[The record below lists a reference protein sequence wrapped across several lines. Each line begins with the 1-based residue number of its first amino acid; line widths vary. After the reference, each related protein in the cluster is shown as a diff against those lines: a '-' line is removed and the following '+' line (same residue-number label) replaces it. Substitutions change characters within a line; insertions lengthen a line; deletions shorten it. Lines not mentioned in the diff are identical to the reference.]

1 MSLKRNLLI
10 LILVMLSCPI
20 YDAAALVEVDSSK
33 ITEWKYYNRSG
44 NYDSII
50 VSAMPVFDSA
60 YRAGD
65 EHDAFYAAAMIAQG
79 YLFSSK
85 LDSVKKWIAFLDSL
99 EGENADMS
107 SRSIYYNVKAI
118 YALKREV
125 NYPEA
130 LKYFL
135 KGYEVATAQ
144 GHSDYRVALLSNIT
158 NIFYLRYDS
167 SGCRYAQD
175 AMRIVETCDV
185 SDFSRSLAYIA
196 MAQMQYLRGDCSEV
210 RLLCGKSDSL
220 IRNAGYRSL
229 IAGVVGIVQRARVK
243 QANGDRAKGVDC
255 HHARK
260 RKAQLRFAPAHHA
273 APKGTGDHRDGEQN
287 ERVHHDRR
295 AADLYRQGLDIF
307 QEYGNEE
314 FRREL
319 LLRLADVYCSMDDYV
334 MFKEYY
340 MKYRAGA
347 VSMEEREREFNA
359 LLLSNQE
366 MQYEFEKKSS
376 ELALFKSQRA
386 MWMWCGVSLIAL
398 VLLFSFFYLWRKQK
412 DMYRVLMNQY
422 SHYMQQT
429 EHMEL
434 VETGEQ
440 DDLQA
445 DGVDK
450 MLFEKVKSLMSKDK
464 IFRQK
469 DLTLDSIAGMTGS
482 NRTYVSKTIN
492 HYAGQSFPAF
502 LNTYRIADAVR
513 LISDLSQ
520 NIPLKQVAD
529 EVGFTSMSVF
539 YSAFCKETGMPPGR
553 YRKEL
558 QNRKNFS

>member
-10 LILVMLSCPI
+10 LILVMLSCPM

-229 IAGVVGIVQRARVK
+229 IASVEVLLGDVCTREADWKEAERHYKRAVEYIADTEPGIVPLIYLNYGQCCEM
-243 QANGDRAKGVDC
+243 QGD
-255 HHARK
+255 
-260 RKAQLRFAPAHHA
+260 LS
-273 APKGTGDHRDGEQN
+273 
-287 ERVHHDRR
+287 R

-440 DDLQA
+440 DDSQA

-450 MLFEKVKSLMSKDK
+450 MLFEKVKSLMVGSINS
-464 IFRQK
+464 IF
-469 DLTLDSIAGMTGS
+469 
-482 NRTYVSKTIN
+482 Y
-492 HYAGQSFPAF
+492 F
-502 LNTYRIADAVR
+502 LHKAAEPFNCLEQDNLA
-513 LISDLSQ
+513 
-520 NIPLKQVAD
+520 
-529 EVGFTSMSVF
+529 
-539 YSAFCKETGMPPGR
+539 
-553 YRKEL
+553 
-558 QNRKNFS
+558 

>member
-10 LILVMLSCPI
+10 LILVMLSCPM

-99 EGENADMS
+99 EGENADMR

-229 IAGVVGIVQRARVK
+229 IASVEVLLGDVCTREADWKEAERHYKRAVEYIADTEPGIVPLIYLNYGQCCEM
-243 QANGDRAKGVDC
+243 QGD
-255 HHARK
+255 
-260 RKAQLRFAPAHHA
+260 LS
-273 APKGTGDHRDGEQN
+273 
-287 ERVHHDRR
+287 R

-398 VLLFSFFYLWRKQK
+398 VLLFSFFYLRRKQK

-440 DDLQA
+440 DDSQA

>member
-10 LILVMLSCPI
+10 LILVMLSCPM

-196 MAQMQYLRGDCSEV
+196 MAQMQYLRGDYSEV

-229 IAGVVGIVQRARVK
+229 IASVEVLLGDVCTREADWKEAERHYKRAVEYIADTEPGIVPLIYLNYGQCCEM
-243 QANGDRAKGVDC
+243 QGN
-255 HHARK
+255 
-260 RKAQLRFAPAHHA
+260 LS
-273 APKGTGDHRDGEQN
+273 
-287 ERVHHDRR
+287 R

-440 DDLQA
+440 DDSQA

>member
-10 LILVMLSCPI
+10 LILVMLSCPM

-229 IAGVVGIVQRARVK
+229 IASVEVLLGDVCTREADWKEAERHYKRAVEYIADTEPGIVPLIYLNYGQCCEM
-243 QANGDRAKGVDC
+243 QGD
-255 HHARK
+255 
-260 RKAQLRFAPAHHA
+260 LS
-273 APKGTGDHRDGEQN
+273 
-287 ERVHHDRR
+287 R

-440 DDLQA
+440 DDSQA

-450 MLFEKVKSLMSKDK
+450 MIFEKVKSLMSKDK

>member
-10 LILVMLSCPI
+10 LILVMLSCPM

-229 IAGVVGIVQRARVK
+229 IASVEVLLGDVCTREADWKEAERHYKRAVEYIADTEPGIVPLIYLNYGQCCEM
-243 QANGDRAKGVDC
+243 QGN
-255 HHARK
+255 
-260 RKAQLRFAPAHHA
+260 LS
-273 APKGTGDHRDGEQN
+273 
-287 ERVHHDRR
+287 R

-440 DDLQA
+440 DDSQA
-445 DGVDK
+445 DGMDK

>member
-10 LILVMLSCPI
+10 LILVMLSCPM

-229 IAGVVGIVQRARVK
+229 IASVEVLLGDVCTREADWKEAERHYKRAVEYIADTEPGIVPLIYLNYGQCCEM
-243 QANGDRAKGVDC
+243 QGD
-255 HHARK
+255 
-260 RKAQLRFAPAHHA
+260 LS
-273 APKGTGDHRDGEQN
+273 
-287 ERVHHDRR
+287 R

-319 LLRLADVYCSMDDYV
+319 LLRLTDVYCSMDDYV

>member
-10 LILVMLSCPI
+10 LILVMLSCPM

-196 MAQMQYLRGDCSEV
+196 MAQMQYLRGDWSEV

-229 IAGVVGIVQRARVK
+229 IASVEVLLGDVCTREADWKEAERHYKRAVEYIADTEPGIVPLIYLNYGQCCEM
-243 QANGDRAKGVDC
+243 QGD
-255 HHARK
+255 
-260 RKAQLRFAPAHHA
+260 LS
-273 APKGTGDHRDGEQN
+273 
-287 ERVHHDRR
+287 R

-440 DDLQA
+440 DDSQA

>member
-10 LILVMLSCPI
+10 LILVMLSCPM

-229 IAGVVGIVQRARVK
+229 IASVEVLLGDVCTREADWKEAERHYKRAVEYIADTEPGIVPLIYLNYGQCCEM
-243 QANGDRAKGVDC
+243 QGD
-255 HHARK
+255 
-260 RKAQLRFAPAHHA
+260 LS
-273 APKGTGDHRDGEQN
+273 
-287 ERVHHDRR
+287 R

-412 DMYRVLMNQY
+412 DMYRGLMNQY

-440 DDLQA
+440 DDSQA

-529 EVGFTSMSVF
+529 EVGFTSMSCC
-539 YSAFCKETGMPPGR
+539 SRKSRHGR
-553 YRKEL
+553 VEKDRK
-558 QNRKNFS
+558 

>member
-10 LILVMLSCPI
+10 LILVMLSCPM

-229 IAGVVGIVQRARVK
+229 IASVEVLLGDVCTREADWKEAERHYKRAVEYIADTEPGIVPLIYLNYGQCCEM
-243 QANGDRAKGVDC
+243 QGN
-255 HHARK
+255 
-260 RKAQLRFAPAHHA
+260 LS
-273 APKGTGDHRDGEQN
+273 
-287 ERVHHDRR
+287 R

-440 DDLQA
+440 DDSQA

-469 DLTLDSIAGMTGS
+469 DITLDSIAGMTGS

>member
-1 MSLKRNLLI
+1 M
-10 LILVMLSCPI
+10 

-229 IAGVVGIVQRARVK
+229 IASVEVLLGDVCTREADWKEAERHYKRAVEYIADTEPGIVPLIYLNYGQCCEM
-243 QANGDRAKGVDC
+243 QGD
-255 HHARK
+255 
-260 RKAQLRFAPAHHA
+260 LS
-273 APKGTGDHRDGEQN
+273 
-287 ERVHHDRR
+287 R

-440 DDLQA
+440 DDSQA

>member
-10 LILVMLSCPI
+10 LILVMLSCPM

-85 LDSVKKWIAFLDSL
+85 LDSVKKWITFLDSL

-229 IAGVVGIVQRARVK
+229 IASVEVLLGDVCTREADWKEAERHYKRAVEYIADTEPGIVPLIYLNYGQCCEM
-243 QANGDRAKGVDC
+243 QGD
-255 HHARK
+255 
-260 RKAQLRFAPAHHA
+260 LS
-273 APKGTGDHRDGEQN
+273 
-287 ERVHHDRR
+287 R

-340 MKYRAGA
+340 MKYRAGS
-347 VSMEEREREFNA
+347 VSMQDREREFNA

-440 DDLQA
+440 DDSQA

>member
-10 LILVMLSCPI
+10 LILVMLSCPM

-229 IAGVVGIVQRARVK
+229 IASVEVLLGDVCTREADWKEAERHYKRAVEYIADTEPGIVPLIYLNYGQCCEM
-243 QANGDRAKGVDC
+243 QGD
-255 HHARK
+255 
-260 RKAQLRFAPAHHA
+260 LS
-273 APKGTGDHRDGEQN
+273 
-287 ERVHHDRR
+287 R

>member
-10 LILVMLSCPI
+10 LILVMLSCPM

-229 IAGVVGIVQRARVK
+229 IASVEVLLGDVCTREADWKEAERHYKRAVEYIADTEPGIVPLIYLNYGQCCEM
-243 QANGDRAKGVDC
+243 QGDLSC
-255 HHARK
+255 
-260 RKAQLRFAPAHHA
+260 
-273 APKGTGDHRDGEQN
+273 
-287 ERVHHDRR
+287 

-440 DDLQA
+440 DDSQA

>member
-1 MSLKRNLLI
+1 
-10 LILVMLSCPI
+10 
-20 YDAAALVEVDSSK
+20 
-33 ITEWKYYNRSG
+33 
-44 NYDSII
+44 
-50 VSAMPVFDSA
+50 
-60 YRAGD
+60 
-65 EHDAFYAAAMIAQG
+65 
-79 YLFSSK
+79 
-85 LDSVKKWIAFLDSL
+85 
-99 EGENADMS
+99 MS

-229 IAGVVGIVQRARVK
+229 IASVEVLLGDVCTREADWKEAERHYKRAVEYIADTEPGIVPLIYLNYGQCCEM
-243 QANGDRAKGVDC
+243 QGD
-255 HHARK
+255 
-260 RKAQLRFAPAHHA
+260 LS
-273 APKGTGDHRDGEQN
+273 
-287 ERVHHDRR
+287 R

-440 DDLQA
+440 DDSQA

>member
-10 LILVMLSCPI
+10 LILVMLSCPM

-60 YRAGD
+60 YRAED

-229 IAGVVGIVQRARVK
+229 IASVEVLLGDVCTREADWKEAERHYKRAVEYIADTEPGIVPLIYLNYGQCCEM
-243 QANGDRAKGVDC
+243 QGD
-255 HHARK
+255 
-260 RKAQLRFAPAHHA
+260 LS
-273 APKGTGDHRDGEQN
+273 
-287 ERVHHDRR
+287 R

-440 DDLQA
+440 DDSQA

>member
-10 LILVMLSCPI
+10 LILVMLSCPM

-135 KGYEVATAQ
+135 KGYEVATVQ

-229 IAGVVGIVQRARVK
+229 IASVEVLLGDVCTREADWKEAERHYKRAVEYIADTEPGIVPLIYLNYGQCCEM
-243 QANGDRAKGVDC
+243 QGD
-255 HHARK
+255 
-260 RKAQLRFAPAHHA
+260 LS
-273 APKGTGDHRDGEQN
+273 
-287 ERVHHDRR
+287 R

-440 DDLQA
+440 DDSQA

>member
-10 LILVMLSCPI
+10 LILVMLSCPM

-229 IAGVVGIVQRARVK
+229 IASVEVLLGDVCTREADWKEAERHYKRAVEYIVDTEPGIVPLIYLNYGQCCEM
-243 QANGDRAKGVDC
+243 QGD
-255 HHARK
+255 
-260 RKAQLRFAPAHHA
+260 LS
-273 APKGTGDHRDGEQN
+273 
-287 ERVHHDRR
+287 R

-440 DDLQA
+440 DDSQA

-469 DLTLDSIAGMTGS
+469 DITLDSIAGMTGS

>member
-10 LILVMLSCPI
+10 LILVMLSCPM

-229 IAGVVGIVQRARVK
+229 IASVEVLLGDVCTREADWKEAERHYKRAVEYIADTEPGIVPLIYLNYGQCCEM
-243 QANGDRAKGVDC
+243 QGD
-255 HHARK
+255 
-260 RKAQLRFAPAHHA
+260 LS
-273 APKGTGDHRDGEQN
+273 
-287 ERVHHDRR
+287 R

-440 DDLQA
+440 DDSQA

-502 LNTYRIADAVR
+502 LNAYRIADAVR

>member
-10 LILVMLSCPI
+10 LILVMLSCPM

-229 IAGVVGIVQRARVK
+229 IASVEVLLGDVCTREADWKEAERHYKRAVEYIADTEPGIVPLIYLNYGQCCEM
-243 QANGDRAKGVDC
+243 QGN
-255 HHARK
+255 
-260 RKAQLRFAPAHHA
+260 LS
-273 APKGTGDHRDGEQN
+273 
-287 ERVHHDRR
+287 R

-440 DDLQA
+440 DDSQA

>member
-1 MSLKRNLLI
+1 MSLKRILLLFIFTI
-10 LILVMLSCPI
+10 LSSSM

-33 ITEWKYYNRSG
+33 IIEWKYYNQSG

-50 VSAMPVFDSA
+50 ISAMPVFDSA
-60 YRAGD
+60 YKAGND
-65 EHDAFYAAAMIAQG
+65 YDAFYAAAMIAQG

-85 LDSVKKWIAFLDSL
+85 LDSVKRWIAFLDSL
-99 EGENADMS
+99 ERENTDMNS
-107 SRSIYYNVKAI
+107 KSIYYNVKAI

-130 LKYFL
+130 LNYFL
-135 KGYEVATAQ
+135 KGYEVATEQ
-144 GHSDYRVALLSNIT
+144 GHSDYQVALLSNIT

-167 SGCRYAQD
+167 SGYRYAQD
-175 AMRIVETCDV
+175 AMRIVELCEV
-185 SDFSRSLAYIA
+185 SDFSQSLACIA
-196 MAQMQYLRGDCSEV
+196 MAQMQYLRGEYDEV

-220 IRNAGYRSL
+220 IRKAGYISL
-229 IAGVVGIVQRARVK
+229 IASIEVLLGDVCTREADWKEAERHYERAIDYIADTEPGIVPLIYLNYGQCCEM
-243 QANGDRAKGVDC
+243 QGLLN
-255 HHARK
+255 
-260 RKAQLRFAPAHHA
+260 
-273 APKGTGDHRDGEQN
+273 
-287 ERVHHDRR
+287 R
-295 AADLYRQGLDIF
+295 AADLYKQGLDIF
-307 QEYGNEE
+307 QKYGNEE

-319 LLRLADVYCSMDDYV
+319 LLRLSDVYCNMDDYE

-340 MKYRAGA
+340 QKYRAGS
-347 VSMEEREREFNA
+347 VSMQDREREFNA

-440 DDLQA
+440 DDSQA

-469 DLTLDSIAGMTGS
+469 DITLDSIAGMTGS

>member
-10 LILVMLSCPI
+10 VILVMLSCPM

-229 IAGVVGIVQRARVK
+229 IASVEVLLGDVCTREADWKEAERHYKRAVEYIADTEPGIVPLIYLNYGQCCEM
-243 QANGDRAKGVDC
+243 QGD
-255 HHARK
+255 
-260 RKAQLRFAPAHHA
+260 LS
-273 APKGTGDHRDGEQN
+273 
-287 ERVHHDRR
+287 R

-440 DDLQA
+440 DDSQA

>member
-10 LILVMLSCPI
+10 LILVMLSCPM

-107 SRSIYYNVKAI
+107 SKSIYYNVKAI

-229 IAGVVGIVQRARVK
+229 IASVEVLLGDVCTREADWKEAERHYKRAVEYIADTEPGIVPLIYLNYGQCCEM
-243 QANGDRAKGVDC
+243 QGN
-255 HHARK
+255 
-260 RKAQLRFAPAHHA
+260 LS
-273 APKGTGDHRDGEQN
+273 
-287 ERVHHDRR
+287 R

-440 DDLQA
+440 DDSQA

-469 DLTLDSIAGMTGS
+469 DITLDSIAGMTGS

>member
-10 LILVMLSCPI
+10 LILVMLSCPM

-60 YRAGD
+60 YRAGND
-65 EHDAFYAAAMIAQG
+65 YDAFYAAAMIAQG

-229 IAGVVGIVQRARVK
+229 IASVEVLLGDVCTREADWKEAERHYKRAVEYIADTEPGIVPLIYLNYGQCCEM
-243 QANGDRAKGVDC
+243 QGN
-255 HHARK
+255 
-260 RKAQLRFAPAHHA
+260 LS
-273 APKGTGDHRDGEQN
+273 
-287 ERVHHDRR
+287 R

-440 DDLQA
+440 DDSQA

>member
-10 LILVMLSCPI
+10 LILVMLSCPM

-229 IAGVVGIVQRARVK
+229 IASVEVLLGDVCTREADWKEAERHYKRAVEYIADTEPGIVPLIYLNYGQCCEM
-243 QANGDRAKGVDC
+243 QGD
-255 HHARK
+255 
-260 RKAQLRFAPAHHA
+260 LS
-273 APKGTGDHRDGEQN
+273 
-287 ERVHHDRR
+287 R

-539 YSAFCKETGMPPGR
+539 YSAFCKETGLPPGR

>member
-10 LILVMLSCPI
+10 LILVMLSCPM

-60 YRAGD
+60 YRAGND
-65 EHDAFYAAAMIAQG
+65 YDAFYAAAMIAQG

-229 IAGVVGIVQRARVK
+229 IASVEVLLGDVCTREADWKEAERHYKRAVEYIADTEPGIVPLIYLNYGQCCEM
-243 QANGDRAKGVDC
+243 QGD
-255 HHARK
+255 
-260 RKAQLRFAPAHHA
+260 LS
-273 APKGTGDHRDGEQN
+273 
-287 ERVHHDRR
+287 R

-440 DDLQA
+440 DDSQA

>member
-10 LILVMLSCPI
+10 LILVMLSCPM

-229 IAGVVGIVQRARVK
+229 IASVEVLLGDVCTREADWKEAERHYKRAVEYIADTEPGIVPLIYLNYGQCCEM
-243 QANGDRAKGVDC
+243 QGD
-255 HHARK
+255 
-260 RKAQLRFAPAHHA
+260 LS
-273 APKGTGDHRDGEQN
+273 
-287 ERVHHDRR
+287 R

-440 DDLQA
+440 DDSQA

>member
-10 LILVMLSCPI
+10 LILVMLSCPM

-85 LDSVKKWIAFLDSL
+85 LDSIKKWIAFLDSL

-229 IAGVVGIVQRARVK
+229 IASVEVLLGDVCTREADWKEAERHYKRAVEYIADTEPGIVPLIYLNYGQCCEM
-243 QANGDRAKGVDC
+243 QGD
-255 HHARK
+255 
-260 RKAQLRFAPAHHA
+260 LS
-273 APKGTGDHRDGEQN
+273 
-287 ERVHHDRR
+287 R

-440 DDLQA
+440 DDSQA

>member
-10 LILVMLSCPI
+10 LILVMLSCPM

-60 YRAGD
+60 YRVGND
-65 EHDAFYAAAMIAQG
+65 YDAFYAAAMIAQG

-229 IAGVVGIVQRARVK
+229 IASVEVLLGDVCTREADWKEAERHYKRAVEYIADTEPGIVPLIYLNYGQCCEM
-243 QANGDRAKGVDC
+243 QGD
-255 HHARK
+255 
-260 RKAQLRFAPAHHA
+260 LS
-273 APKGTGDHRDGEQN
+273 
-287 ERVHHDRR
+287 R

-440 DDLQA
+440 DDSQA

>member
-10 LILVMLSCPI
+10 LILVMLSCPM

-229 IAGVVGIVQRARVK
+229 IASVEVLLGDVCTREADWKEAERHYKRAVEYIADTEPGIVPLIYLNYGQCCEM
-243 QANGDRAKGVDC
+243 QGD
-255 HHARK
+255 
-260 RKAQLRFAPAHHA
+260 LS
-273 APKGTGDHRDGEQN
+273 
-287 ERVHHDRR
+287 R

-319 LLRLADVYCSMDDYV
+319 LLRLADVYCRMDDYV

-440 DDLQA
+440 DDSQA

>member
-10 LILVMLSCPI
+10 LILVMLSCPM

-60 YRAGD
+60 YRAGND
-65 EHDAFYAAAMIAQG
+65 YDAFYAAAMIAQG

-144 GHSDYRVALLSNIT
+144 GHLDYRVALLSNIT

-229 IAGVVGIVQRARVK
+229 IASVEVLLGDVCTREADWKEAERHYKRAVEYIADTEPGIVPLIYLNYGQCCEM
-243 QANGDRAKGVDC
+243 QGD
-255 HHARK
+255 
-260 RKAQLRFAPAHHA
+260 LS
-273 APKGTGDHRDGEQN
+273 
-287 ERVHHDRR
+287 R

-440 DDLQA
+440 DDSQA

>member
-10 LILVMLSCPI
+10 LILVMLSCPM

-229 IAGVVGIVQRARVK
+229 IASVEVLLGDVCTREADWKEAERHYKRAVEYIADTEPGIVPLIYLNYGQCCEM
-243 QANGDRAKGVDC
+243 QGD
-255 HHARK
+255 
-260 RKAQLRFAPAHHA
+260 LS
-273 APKGTGDHRDGEQN
+273 
-287 ERVHHDRR
+287 R

-440 DDLQA
+440 DDSQA

-469 DLTLDSIAGMTGS
+469 DITLDSIAGMTGS

>member
-10 LILVMLSCPI
+10 LILVMLSCPM

-107 SRSIYYNVKAI
+107 SKSIYYNVKAI

-229 IAGVVGIVQRARVK
+229 IASVEVLLGDVCTREADWKEAERHYKRAVEYIADTEPGIVPLIYLNYGQCCEM
-243 QANGDRAKGVDC
+243 QGN
-255 HHARK
+255 
-260 RKAQLRFAPAHHA
+260 LS
-273 APKGTGDHRDGEQN
+273 
-287 ERVHHDRR
+287 R

-440 DDLQA
+440 DDSQA

>member
-10 LILVMLSCPI
+10 LILVMLSCPM

-33 ITEWKYYNRSG
+33 IAEWKYYNRSG

-229 IAGVVGIVQRARVK
+229 IASVEVLLGDVCTREADWKEAERHYKRAVEYIADTEPGIVPLIYLNYGQCCEM
-243 QANGDRAKGVDC
+243 QGD
-255 HHARK
+255 
-260 RKAQLRFAPAHHA
+260 LS
-273 APKGTGDHRDGEQN
+273 
-287 ERVHHDRR
+287 R

-440 DDLQA
+440 DDSQA

-469 DLTLDSIAGMTGS
+469 DITLDSIAGMTGS

>member
-10 LILVMLSCPI
+10 LILVMLSCPM

-229 IAGVVGIVQRARVK
+229 IASVEVLLGDVCTREADWKEAERHYKRAVEYIADTEPGIVPLIYLNYGQCCEM
-243 QANGDRAKGVDC
+243 QGD
-255 HHARK
+255 
-260 RKAQLRFAPAHHA
+260 LS
-273 APKGTGDHRDGEQN
+273 
-287 ERVHHDRR
+287 R

-440 DDLQA
+440 DDSQA

-469 DLTLDSIAGMTGS
+469 DITLDSIAGMTGS

-492 HYAGQSFPAF
+492 HYAAQSFPAF